1 MIEYLKKCLDEVQIE
16 ITEYQL
22 NQFQIFYDLLLEKN
36 KVMNLTA
43 ITEEKEVVLK
53 HFVDSVLLMKYIE
66 IHHLSI
72 IDVGTG
78 AGFPGIPLAIL
89 CPNSEFMLLD
99 ALNKRINFLKEVI
112 EKCKLKNVNLIHAR
126 AEELGHDN
134 YFREKYDLCISR
146 AVSNLSALLEYS
158 SPFIKK
164 KGKIITYKSEK
175 IEEELS
181 SSFNAQKILFCKL
194 NDVISFQLP
203 DSNTGR
209 SFIIFEKEKETP
221 IKYPRNAAKM
231 KKKSL

>member
-1 MIEYLKKCLDEVQIE
+1 MIEYLKKCLAELKIE
-16 ITEYQL
+16 ISDCQL
-22 NQFQIFYDLLLEKN
+22 NQFQIFYDLLMEKN

-43 ITEEKEVVLK
+43 ITEEREVVLK
-53 HFVDSVLLMKYIE
+53 HFVDSVLLLKYVAMD
-66 IHHLSI
+66 HSSI

-78 AGFPGIPLAIL
+78 AGFPGIPLAIM
-89 CPNSEFMLLD
+89 CPGSEFMLLD
-99 ALNKRINFLKEVI
+99 ALNKRINFLKEVVVN
-112 EKCKLKNVNLIHAR
+112 CKLENVSLIHAR

-134 YFREKYDLCISR
+134 MFREKYDFCISR

-158 SPFIKK
+158 SPFVKR

-181 SSFNAQKILFCKL
+181 KSSNAQKILSCRL

-203 DSNTGR
+203 DGNTGR
-209 SFIIFEKEKETP
+209 SFLIFEKEELTP
-221 IKYPRNAAKM
+221 VQYPRNAAKM